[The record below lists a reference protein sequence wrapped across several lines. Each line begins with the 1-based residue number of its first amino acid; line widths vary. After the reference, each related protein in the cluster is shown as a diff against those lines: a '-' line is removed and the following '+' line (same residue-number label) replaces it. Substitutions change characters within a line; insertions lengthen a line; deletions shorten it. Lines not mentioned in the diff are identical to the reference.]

1 MKKVIRFGGV
11 NDAESEISEKVTARS
26 YCNKG
31 FNRWCVCLYKGYE
44 EVKKILNQDCCNREK
59 KPHCYNRRR

>member
-1 MKKVIRFGGV
+1 MRNKKFQK
-11 NDAESEISEKVTARS
+11 KVTARS

-44 EVKKILNQDCCNREK
+44 EVKKILNQDC
-59 KPHCYNRRR
+59 

>member
-1 MKKVIRFGGV
+1 MLNQKFQK
-11 NDAESEISEKVTARS
+11 KVTARS